1 MIALQQV
8 TRTYTKG
15 SHTVHALRDV
25 TLEILPGESLALVG
39 PSGSGKSTLLS
50 LLGLMD
56 RPSSG
61 QILFDGQDTS
71 GLTDPALSRLR
82 GRRIGFVF
90 QAFNLLP
97 ALSAWQNV
105 ALPLRYA
112 GVPVRQQREQA
123 LAVLEQ
129 VGLADRAGHRPAELS
144 GGQEQRVA
152 IARALVMNPPL
163 ILADEP
169 TGNLDERTGEEVL
182 NTLMT
187 LNRQGTALVVVTH
200 SPAVAARA
208 ERVFTVRDG
217 KVEGSSGQT

>member
-8 TRTYTKG
+8 SKTYVKG
-15 SHTVHALRDV
+15 AQTVHALSEV
-25 TLEILPGESLALVG
+25 TLEILPGQSLALVG

-56 RPSSG
+56 QPSSG
-61 QILFDGQDTS
+61 QILFDGHDTS
-71 GLTDPALSRLR
+71 RLPDPALSRLR

-112 GVPVRQQREQA
+112 GVPIKQQREQA
-123 LAVLEQ
+123 RAVLER
-129 VGLADRAGHRPAELS
+129 VGLADRADHRPAELS

-182 NTLMT
+182 DTLMA

-200 SPAVAARA
+200 SPGVAARA
-208 ERVFTVRDG
+208 GRVYTVRDG
-217 KVEGSSGQT
+217 RVSTS